1 MDPFEELLQQLQE
14 PIVLPAKPSTK
25 EADVPVG
32 DTLGMFMDTDAS
44 TTQRLEA
51 LGNAI
56 ESGAVDPSPANL
68 ALIQKMQLESNAEE
82 DTIRNTATTLANMM
96 ANVEELIGTDDK
108 PNENYKLIS
117 GEAQQFFDDLGF
129 GIGYLSKT
137 GRNIT
142 SGGKAALAE
151 SAMGTLASNAFLLN
165 YEKLKG
171 AGAIS
176 NAEGDTARA
185 AYNLLFYKDKDDTY
199 KRKPGLSEEDTLRQ
213 LNIIKDTLRKGQER
227 IDNKIRWDETKQEN
241 VSAEVWMERNRS
253 GGTGTGALQTPEDA
267 AKETPK
273 PDYITLEKDT
283 DAKGLTEGTKFYY
296 QGKAYQKG
304 PGLKIYILKE

>member
-25 EADVPVG
+25 EPVG
-32 DTLGMFMDTDAS
+32 DTLDMFMDTKAPFP
-44 TTQRLEA
+44 QRLES
-51 LGNAI
+51 LNNAI
-56 ESGAVDPSPANL
+56 KSGAVDVSPSIL
-68 ALIQKMQLESNAEE
+68 ALAQKMQEASDAQE
-82 DTIRNTATTLANMM
+82 DTIRNTNSTLANMM
-96 ANVEELIGTDDK
+96 ANVEELIGTEDE
-108 PNENYKLIS
+108 PNENYKLVS
-117 GEAQQFFDDLGF
+117 GEVQQFFDDLGL
-129 GIGYLSKT
+129 GIGHLSKS
-137 GRNIT
+137 GRNIV
-142 SGGKAALAE
+142 SGGKAGLAE

-176 NAEGDTARA
+176 NSEGDTGRA
-185 AYNLLFYKDKDDTY
+185 AYNLLFYKDKDDNY
-199 KRKPGLSEEDTLRQ
+199 QRKPGLSEEDTLRQ
-213 LNIIKDTLRKGQER
+213 LNIIRDILRKGQER
-227 IDNKIRWDETKQEN
+227 IDNKIRWDATKQEN

-253 GGTGTGALQTPEDA
+253 NGTDTGALQTPEDA

-273 PDYITLEKDT
+273 PEYTTIEKDT
-283 DAKGLTEGTKFYY
+283 DAKSLAEGTKFYY